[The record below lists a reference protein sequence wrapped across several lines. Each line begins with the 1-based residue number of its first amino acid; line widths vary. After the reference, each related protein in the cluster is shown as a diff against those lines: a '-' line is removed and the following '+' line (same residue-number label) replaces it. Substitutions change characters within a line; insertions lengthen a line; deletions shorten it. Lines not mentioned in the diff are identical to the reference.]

1 MANLKLEHIYKVY
14 PNGTKA
20 VNDVN
25 LDIKDKEFIV
35 LVGPSGCGKSTTLRM
50 IAGLEEITTGELYID
65 DVRVND
71 MEPKDRDI
79 AMVFQNYALYPHM
92 TVYENMAFGLTLRHV
107 PREEIHRR
115 VIDAAKILGLTDYL
129 DRKPKAMSGG
139 QRQRVSLGRAILRN
153 PKVMLLDEPLSN
165 LDAKLR
171 SQMRSEI
178 SKLHQKLQTTFI
190 YVTHDQVEAMT
201 LGTRVVVM
209 KLGVIQQVDTPKNL
223 YNFPKNKFVAGFI
236 GTPQMNFF
244 NVTLEKVREKVLIH
258 FVDDPKTVLTASR
271 EDLLKIKNHYLD
283 NKTVVTLG
291 FRSEDASGEDTEG
304 KENIVKATVSHFE
317 ELGNETLV
325 YGDLNPSGEDSLS
338 TGKTSII
345 FKAKNDHGWKA
356 GDVIE
361 VAVNIKKAH
370 FFDGKTEE
378 TILPKLPEE
387 NVCEV
392 KANNGE
398 LFLGENKL
406 ALPASISSK
415 ISSFEGDLRFP
426 TRSVHLGKGPFKAL
440 IHRVEK
446 VGDAELVYLKSGDTL
461 FFAFSKEEREVG
473 DFVSFDLDFET
484 ITFVDK
490 KGDVLLHSLKAFDSL
505 KASFTNFKTA
515 YAKTKDEGMNDLRQK
530 KIALA
535 KENYE
540 KKLASLKL
548 EEERALEKA
557 KEKEAPLSSFDF
569 SHKLLEAKL
578 LKKDKIKKAKEEYK
592 SSSASLAKSH
602 KQAIK
607 DIKAKVHDEYASLK
621 EKEKADYL
629 AIKNTN
635 KDRNVIRSAKD
646 AYDIFKESFAATRL
660 NDLNKRLDAEGFEYE
675 SNKSAIRGVFNKEK
689 ALAIDSFN
697 SLKKDLL
704 RRTNPEKALL
714 KEYKKKERALYKE
727 GQKAIENAGLLF
739 YFEIGNVPLL
749 LPEKIVTKV
758 VEGLGTKIFT
768 RPFRIEIPH
777 EAYKLGEKGLSA
789 KVLSPIDYG
798 SEILFPI
805 LLKDGETVYVSSRSG
820 LSLKEGEDISL
831 LPTLSEC
838 EIFEDDMN
846 IRLY

>member
-244 NVTLEKVREKVLIH
+244 NVTLEKKGDKVLIH
-258 FVDDPKTVLTASR
+258 FVDDPKTTLVAEK
-271 EDLLKIKNHYLD
+271 EDLLKIKNHYFD

-291 FRSEDASGEDTEG
+291 FRSEDATGEMDE
-304 KENIVKATVSHFE
+304 KEENIVKVTVSHFE

-325 YGDLNPSGEDSLS
+325 YGDLNPNGEESLS
-338 TGKTSII
+338 TGKTAII
-345 FKAKNDHGWKA
+345 FKAKNNHGWKA
-356 GDVIE
+356 GDVID
-361 VAVNIKKAH
+361 VAINVKKAH

-378 TILPKLPEE
+378 TILPELPEE
-387 NVCEV
+387 NVCEA
-392 KANNGE
+392 KAENGK
-398 LFLGENKL
+398 LLLGENSL
-406 ALPASISSK
+406 ALPTSISSK
-415 ISSFEGDLRFP
+415 VSSFEGDLHFP
-426 TRSVHLGKGPFKAL
+426 TKSVHLGKGPFMASV
-440 IHRVEK
+440 HRIEK
-446 VGDAELVYLKSGDTL
+446 VGDTKLFYLKSGDVL
-461 FFAFSKEEREVG
+461 FFAFSKDDYKIGET
-473 DFVSFDLDFET
+473 VSFDLDFET

-490 KGDVLLHSLKAFDSL
+490 KGEVLLDSLKAADSL

-515 YAKTKDEGMNDLRQK
+515 YSKTKDEDMNAIRLAKIEEVK
-530 KIALA
+530 KAYEKKKASLALEKETALKEA
-535 KENYE
+535 KENNE
-540 KKLASLKL
+540 TLSPEEFSSKLA
-548 EEERALEKA
+548 
-557 KEKEAPLSSFDF
+557 
-569 SHKLLEAKL
+569 EAKAQ
-578 LKKDKIKKAKEEYK
+578 KDEKIKKAKEEYK
-592 SSSASLAKSH
+592 TSNASLAKSH

-607 DIKAKVHDEYASLK
+607 DIKAKVRDEYAALK

-629 AIKNTN
+629 SVKNTN
-635 KDRNVIRSAKD
+635 KDPNVVRSAKD
-646 AYDIFKESFAATRL
+646 TYDIFKESFAATRL
-660 NDLNKRLDAEGFEYE
+660 NDLNKRLDAEGFEFE
-675 SNKSAIRGVFNKEK
+675 SDKSAVRGAYNKEK
-689 ALAIDSFN
+689 ALAVDSF
-697 SLKKDLL
+697 STLKKELL
-704 RRTNPEKALL
+704 RKKDPEAFISKEYDAKEKALI
-714 KEYKKKERALYKE
+714 KES
-727 GQKAIENAGLLF
+727 QKAIENAGLLF
-739 YFEIGNVPLL
+739 YFEIDNIPLL

-758 VEGLGTKIFT
+758 VEGLGTKVFT

-777 EAYKLGEKGLSA
+777 EAYKIDKKGLPG

-798 SEILFPI
+798 SEVLFPVS
-805 LLKDGETVYVSSRSG
+805 LNDGEMVYISSRSG
-820 LSLKEGEDISL
+820 LSLKEGEKVSI
-831 LPTLSEC
+831 LPTLEEC
-838 EIFEDDMN
+838 EIYEDGMN

>member
-25 LDIKDKEFIV
+25 LDIKDKEFVV

-65 DVRVND
+65 DLRVND

-244 NVTLEKVREKVLIH
+244 NVTLEKNGDKILIH
-258 FVDDPKTVLTASR
+258 FIDDPKTTLVAEK
-271 EDLLKIKNHYLD
+271 EDLLKIKNHYFD
-283 NKTVVTLG
+283 NKTVVTFG
-291 FRSEDASGEDTEG
+291 FRSEDATGEMDEK
-304 KENIVKATVSHFE
+304 KENVAKVTVSHFE

-325 YGDLNPSGEDSLS
+325 YGDLNPNGEESLS
-338 TGKTSII
+338 TGKTAII
-345 FKAKNDHGWKA
+345 FKAQNNHGWKA
-356 GDVIE
+356 GDVID
-361 VAVNIKKAH
+361 VAINVKKAH

-378 TILPKLPEE
+378 TILPELPEE
-387 NVCEV
+387 NVCEA
-392 KANNGE
+392 KTENGK
-398 LFLGENKL
+398 LLLGENAL

-415 ISSFEGDLRFP
+415 VSSFEGDLHFP
-426 TRSVHLGKGPFKAL
+426 TKAVHLGKGPFTANV
-440 IHRVEK
+440 HRIEK
-446 VGDAELVYLKSGDTL
+446 VGETKLFYLKSGNVL
-461 FFAFSKEEREVG
+461 FFAFSKDDYKVG
-473 DFVSFDLDFET
+473 ETVSFGLDFET

-490 KGDVLLHSLKAFDSL
+490 KGAILLDSLKVVDSL

-515 YAKTKDEGMNDLRQK
+515 YAKTKDEDMNAIR
-530 KIALA
+530 LA
-535 KENYE
+535 KIEEVKKKYEE
-540 KKLASLKL
+540 KKASL
-548 EEERALEKA
+548 ALEKENALKEA
-557 KEKEAPLSSFDF
+557 KEQNKILSAEEF
-569 SHKLLEAKL
+569 SSKLTEAKRQ
-578 LKKDKIKKAKEEYK
+578 KDEKIKKAKAEYK
-592 SSSASLAKSH
+592 TANASLMKSH

-607 DIKAKVHDEYASLK
+607 DVKAKVHDEYAALK

-629 AIKNTN
+629 SVKNTN
-635 KDRNVIRSAKD
+635 KDPNVVRSARD
-646 AYDIFKESFAATRL
+646 TYDIFKESFAATRL
-660 NDLNKRLDAEGFEYE
+660 NDLNKRLDAEGFGYE
-675 SNKSAIRGVFNKEK
+675 SDKSAVRGAYNKEK

-697 SLKKDLL
+697 TLKKELL
-704 RRTNPEKALL
+704 RQKNPEDFIS
-714 KEYKKKERALYKE
+714 KEFGAKEKTLIKDS
-727 GQKAIENAGLLF
+727 QKAIENAGLLF
-739 YFEIGNVPLL
+739 YFEIDGIPLL
-749 LPEKIVTKV
+749 LSEKVVTKV
-758 VEGLGTKIFT
+758 VEGLGTKVFT

-777 EAYKLGEKGLSA
+777 EAYKIDKKGLPG

-798 SEILFPI
+798 SEVLFPVS
-805 LLKDGETVYVSSRSG
+805 LNDGEKVYISSRSG
-820 LSLKEGEDISL
+820 LSLKEGEEVSI
-831 LPTLSEC
+831 LPILEEC
-838 EIFEDDMN
+838 EIYEDSMN

>member
-25 LDIKDKEFIV
+25 LDIKDKEFVV

-65 DVRVND
+65 DLRVND

-244 NVTLEKVREKVLIH
+244 NVTLEKNGDKILIH
-258 FVDDPKTVLTASR
+258 FVDDPKTTLVAEK
-271 EDLLKIKNHYLD
+271 EDLLKIKNHYFD

-291 FRSEDASGEDTEG
+291 FRSEDATGEMDE
-304 KENIVKATVSHFE
+304 KRENVAKVTVSHFE

-325 YGDLNPSGEDSLS
+325 YGDLNPNGEESLS
-338 TGKTSII
+338 TGKTAII
-345 FKAKNDHGWKA
+345 FKAQNNHGWKA
-356 GDVIE
+356 GDVID
-361 VAVNIKKAH
+361 VAINVKKAH

-378 TILPKLPEE
+378 TILPELPEE
-387 NVCEV
+387 NVCEA
-392 KANNGE
+392 KTENGK
-398 LFLGENKL
+398 LLLGENAL

-415 ISSFEGDLRFP
+415 VSSFEGDLHFP
-426 TRSVHLGKGPFKAL
+426 TKAVHLGKGPFTANV
-440 IHRVEK
+440 HRIEK
-446 VGDAELVYLKSGDTL
+446 VGETKLFYLKSGNVL
-461 FFAFSKEEREVG
+461 FFAFSKDDYKVG
-473 DFVSFDLDFET
+473 ETVSFDLDFET

-490 KGDVLLHSLKAFDSL
+490 KGAILLDSLNAVDSL

-515 YAKTKDEGMNDLRQK
+515 YAKTKDEDMNAIR
-530 KIALA
+530 LA
-535 KENYE
+535 KIEEVKKKYEE
-540 KKLASLKL
+540 KKASLALEKENALKEAKKQNKILSAVEFSLKL
-548 EEERALEKA
+548 A
-557 KEKEAPLSSFDF
+557 
-569 SHKLLEAKL
+569 EAKTQ
-578 LKKDKIKKAKEEYK
+578 KDEKIKKAKAEYK
-592 SSSASLAKSH
+592 TANASLTKSH

-607 DIKAKVHDEYASLK
+607 DVKAKVHDEYAALK

-629 AIKNTN
+629 SVKNTN
-635 KDRNVIRSAKD
+635 KDPNVVRSARD
-646 AYDIFKESFAATRL
+646 TYDIFKESFAATRL
-660 NDLNKRLDAEGFEYE
+660 NDLNKRLDAEGFGYE
-675 SNKSAIRGVFNKEK
+675 SDKSAVRGAYNKEK

-697 SLKKDLL
+697 TLKKELL
-704 RRTNPEKALL
+704 RQKNPEAFIS
-714 KEYKKKERALYKE
+714 KEYDAKEKTLIKDS
-727 GQKAIENAGLLF
+727 QKAIENAGLLF
-739 YFEIGNVPLL
+739 YFEIDAIPLL
-749 LPEKIVTKV
+749 LSEKVVTKV
-758 VEGLGTKIFT
+758 VEGLGTKVFT

-777 EAYKLGEKGLSA
+777 EAYKIDKKGLPG

-798 SEILFPI
+798 SEVLFPVS
-805 LLKDGETVYVSSRSG
+805 LNGGEKVYISSRSG
-820 LSLKEGEDISL
+820 LSLKEGEEVAI
-831 LPTLSEC
+831 LPILEEC
-838 EIFEDDMN
+838 EIYEDSMN